1 MSDPRSGP
9 GPVPGSS
16 VRVSPRIETEG
27 GPVFSAA
34 AAIQPSPDPVDLRL
48 DPKAARIAPRIEA
61 EEMPAPRL
69 EALPALPDPSPRLG
83 WGMPSLVGAGAAVLV
98 LGLSGLEIGN
108 FVTDEFARSEALG
121 LGALA
126 IAGTGLGLVA
136 SGFLKEAS
144 ALGSL
149 KAVDRLRADLLGNDA
164 HKRVRAAKT
173 WVKTLPEGPALL
185 PAIKAVND
193 PDAVLALLRAGPA
206 AALRSQAEALG
217 RTAAI
222 QAVAGIAAMPSP
234 GLAALYIAW
243 RGLRLVRQVAALHG
257 LRPGMLG
264 TLALV
269 RRTAMSAGAVAGTEM
284 AANAAAHAV
293 LSSPLLQHVAGEMA
307 GAGVA
312 ARRMIVLA
320 RAADAACSPL
330 GE

>member
-1 MSDPRSGP
+1 MSDFNEPR
-9 GPVPGSS
+9 
-16 VRVSPRIETEG
+16 RRISPRVETEG
-27 GPVFSAA
+27 APQPETALAAPV
-34 AAIQPSPDPVDLRL
+34 PDM
-48 DPKAARIAPRIEA
+48 RIVPRIEA
-61 EEMPAPRL
+61 ENLPAPRL
-69 EALPALPDPSPRLG
+69 EALPDLPDPTPRAG
-83 WGMPSLVGAGAAVLV
+83 WGMPALVLTGAAVLV

-108 FVTDEFARSEALG
+108 FVADEFARSQILG
-121 LGALA
+121 FAALA
-126 IAGTGLGLVA
+126 VSGTGLGLLA
-136 SGFLKEAS
+136 SGFLKEAR

-149 KAVDRLRADLLGNDA
+149 RAVDRLRADLLGANA
-164 HKRVRAAKT
+164 SRRVRAARA

-185 PAIKAVND
+185 PAIDAIND

-206 AALRSQAEALG
+206 QALRGRAEALG

-257 LRPGMLG
+257 LRPGLLG
-264 TLALV
+264 TLALL
-269 RRTAMSAGAVAGTEM
+269 RRTAMSAGAVAGAEM

-293 LSSPLLQHVAGEMA
+293 MSNPLLQHLAGEMA

-312 ARRMIVLA
+312 ARRMVVLA
-320 RAADAACSPL
+320 RAADVACSPL

>member
-1 MSDPRSGP
+1 VS
-9 GPVPGSS
+9 GSS
-16 VRVSPRIETEG
+16 PGGRITPRIETEG
-27 GPVFSAA
+27 VPQAETKFAA
-34 AAIQPSPDPVDLRL
+34 PPIDTVAMPRVE
-48 DPKAARIAPRIEA
+48 PRIEA
-61 EEMPAPRL
+61 EDFPAPRL
-69 EALPALPDPSPRLG
+69 EAVPELADPTPRG
-83 WGMPSLVGAGAAVLV
+83 SWGMPALV
-98 LGLSGLEIGN
+98 LTGASILVVGLSGLEVGN
-108 FVTDEFARSEALG
+108 FVSDEFARSAPLGFAALG
-121 LGALA
+121 VAGAGFGLVAAGFLREAAALGAL
-126 IAGTGLGLVA
+126 
-136 SGFLKEAS
+136 E
-144 ALGSL
+144 
-149 KAVDRLRADLLGNDA
+149 AVDRLRADLLGN
-164 HKRVRAAKT
+164 HPGRRVRAARR

-185 PAIKAVND
+185 PAIDAIND

-206 AALRSQAEALG
+206 AALRARADALG

-257 LRPGMLG
+257 LRPGLFG
-264 TLALV
+264 TLALL
-269 RRTAMSAGAVAGTEM
+269 RRTAMSAGAVAGAEM

-312 ARRMIVLA
+312 ARRMVVLA